1 MTQWGMLLLCAYIV
15 LGATSRLTRR
25 QAGRAAAALTV
36 VVIAVAMIEY
46 QSTSPTDK
54 YIPCTD
60 ASVYATGRPPLPGP
74 GTPPTSEDVTG
85 VKAAT
90 WLSTRHTPL
99 VNGGASSSGGG
110 GC

>member
-1 MTQWGMLLLCAYIV
+1 MLLLCAYIV

-46 QSTSPTDK
+46 SSSTPTDK
-54 YIPCTD
+54 YIPSID
-60 ASVYATGRPPLPGP
+60 SQVYATGRPPPPGS
-74 GTPPTSEDVTG
+74 GTPSTSEDVTG

-90 WLSTRHTPL
+90 WLSTDHRPI
-99 VNGGASSSGGG
+99 VNGNGSSGGG
-110 GC
+110 G